1 MTDSLSTGSLSKGT
15 ELAERLHREVL
26 DHLKRSFV
34 DKDEIV
40 VASMSCNSSRTP
52 GERPLIVKN
61 LLAHDPDL
69 LFFAGDQTYHHTEHT
84 AGCFELKMGSMR
96 ILLDYSAA
104 EVSRGI
110 DDALLR
116 YTPLAAVDAGA
127 CPAAYE
133 SDLSDGAPKW
143 RARPFDR
150 HWLVEGESRIE
161 LPPQEGLDVDSIDL
175 LVVSSPE
182 EEC

>member
-1 MTDSLSTGSLSKGT
+1 M
-15 ELAERLHREVL
+15 RL
-26 DHLKRSFV
+26 
-34 DKDEIV
+34 
-40 VASMSCNSSRTP
+40 
-52 GERPLIVKN
+52 
-61 LLAHDPDL
+61 
-69 LFFAGDQTYHHTEHT
+69 TEHT

-143 RARPFDR
+143 RVRPFDR

-161 LPPQEGLDVDSIDL
+161 LPPQEGLDADSIDL

-182 EEC
+182 AMLALPYLTEYSLFHGTILATQAVAELGHLAMLELVALREEAASSGASAPN